1 MDKIEK
7 FLKKLSAKNREKI
20 KEFLRKI
27 LVNDLAGL
35 DVKKLNGFEDLYRIR
50 SGEIRIIFRKIGS
63 KNIPIHVD
71 FRKDVYKEL

>member
-1 MDKIEK
+1 M
-7 FLKKLSAKNREKI
+7 KNREKI

-27 LVNDLAGL
+27 LANQLVGL
-35 DVKKLNGFEDLYRIR
+35 DVKKLNGFEDLYRVR